1 MEKNAAKLL
10 KKYLSGQ
17 CTPEEKA
24 IVEDWYVQFPYQ
36 RNSPSAE
43 QIAASHEEVIGRLNL
58 QKTKTFPFLKPL
70 LVAASLLVCIGFGLI
85 FFNRKADTP
94 VVLAKKELKD
104 VLPGGNKATLTLAD
118 GTVVDLDQALNGE
131 ISKQNGII
139 IRKTENGQLEYVVQ
153 DSPDAVSGTNTIAT
167 PRGGQY
173 QVSLPDGTKVW
184 LNAASSLKYP
194 YPFDK
199 NERLVELKGEA
210 YFEVAKDQRRPFR
223 VNTIHQTVEVLG
235 THFNVNAYADE
246 PTLKTTLLE
255 GSVKIEAGDNQVLL
269 KPGQQAKLSTSNE
282 QLVIDKSID
291 ADQTIAWKNEV
302 FAFNNEDIKS
312 VMRQISRWYDIDVVY
327 KGKITTEKYF
337 GEIPRNTNL
346 AEVFKI
352 LELNHI
358 RVEVSGKTMT
368 IIGD

>member
-1 MEKNAAKLL
+1 M
-10 KKYLSGQ
+10 
-17 CTPEEKA
+17 
-24 IVEDWYVQFPYQ
+24 
-36 RNSPSAE
+36 
-43 QIAASHEEVIGRLNL
+43 
-58 QKTKTFPFLKPL
+58 
-70 LVAASLLVCIGFGLI
+70 VCH
-85 FFNRKADTP
+85 
-94 VVLAKKELKD
+94 
-104 VLPGGNKATLTLAD
+104 
-118 GTVVDLDQALNGE
+118 
-131 ISKQNGII
+131 
-139 IRKTENGQLEYVVQ
+139 
-153 DSPDAVSGTNTIAT
+153 
-167 PRGGQY
+167 
-173 QVSLPDGTKVW
+173 
-184 LNAASSLKYP
+184 SSLKYP